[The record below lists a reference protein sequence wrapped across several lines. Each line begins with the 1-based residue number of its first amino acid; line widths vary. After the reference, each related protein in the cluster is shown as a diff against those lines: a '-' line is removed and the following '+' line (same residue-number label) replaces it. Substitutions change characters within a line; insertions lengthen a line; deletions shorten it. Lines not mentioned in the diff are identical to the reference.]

1 MILPALHLCQ
11 SCVWT
16 VSGSYFLRVYMFG
29 ADTEEIRRLYG
40 LGMEMIRVGV
50 DAGSVNSI
58 NGSVCIFPCCFLK
71 KEVFHRFTTF
81 FSIFVP
87 IYWEV
92 RHLKHI
98 IYIGTL
104 LCFLLSVSLKVHA
117 SSMPSPYDVKSLSAD
132 SIMKKVIFFAP
143 FYETIIDDY
152 RAELYIKG
160 KVNIRKKNHILRFVP
175 TMFRIRK
182 GVREY
187 LMETYSDLH
196 FTAPDIYDQKVKA
209 SVGTS
214 SEFWELDGRLP
225 EYFHVNIYASTLLY
239 DKLLS
244 PLAPNAL
251 KYYSYHVDSVMG
263 EMHDLRYRISFK
275 PKSKS
280 FQLVSGHMIVS
291 ENVWSVREMYF
302 VGRSEMLRF
311 NNMIRMG
318 EVGESD
324 EFLPVH
330 YDVDATFRFLG
341 NVIDANYVAALDYK
355 SIIQKDPSQ
364 LKRERLKSKYDL
376 SESYTLRTDT
386 NANKTDSAYFESLRP
401 IPLSSHERELYQDFF
416 LRRDTLYRYKKPK
429 NKNLEFWG
437 QIGDALISRYTVD
450 LSKMGSV
457 RCSPLINPFL
467 LSYSGNN
474 GFSYR
479 QEFKYNRFFTGD
491 RLLRIVPRL
500 GYNFKYKEFYWSV
513 RSDFDYWP
521 RKRAAFHVNVGNG
534 HRIYSSRMLDELK
547 NMPDS
552 VFDFDRVYLDY
563 FNDLYLEVRHSW
575 EIVNGLSL
583 DLGFSMHKRTEANRS
598 LFVATK
604 TVQPKEESPVTT
616 FPEWDGKVRYSYN
629 SFAPRVR
636 LTWTPG
642 QYYYMNGDHKVNLYS
657 KYPSFSVDWERG
669 IGGVFKSAGTYERI
683 ELDIQHSI
691 PLGLMRD
698 LYLRFGWGAFTN
710 QKDIYFV
717 DFANF
722 TRSNLPV
729 GWNDEIG
736 GVFQLLDGRW
746 YNSSRKYLRAHLT
759 YESPFLILRHLL
771 KYTQHV
777 LNERFYLNALVVPH
791 LNPYVE
797 VGYGIGTNI
806 FDFGVFCSFANW
818 KYQEIGCK
826 FTFELFN
833 R

>member
-1 MILPALHLCQ
+1 MSFI
-11 SCVWT
+11 CVNG
-16 VSGSYFLRVYMFG
+16 VSEPYHFCTFF
-29 ADTEEIRRLYG
+29 
-40 LGMEMIRVGV
+40 
-50 DAGSVNSI
+50 
-58 NGSVCIFPCCFLK
+58 CIFSCCFLK

-87 IYWEV
+87 IYLEV
-92 RHLKHI
+92 IRLRHI

-117 SSMPSPYDVKSLSAD
+117 SSMPSPYDIKSLSAD

-160 KVNIRKKNHILRFVP
+160 KVNIRKKNHILRFIP

-196 FTAPDIYDQKVKA
+196 FTAPDIYDQKIKA

-244 PLAPNAL
+244 PLAPNAM
-251 KYYSYHVDSVMG
+251 KYYSYHIDSVMG
-263 EMHDLRYRISFK
+263 KMHELQYKISFK

-280 FQLVSGHMIVS
+280 FQLVSGHMVVS
-291 ENVWSVREMYF
+291 ENVWSVREMHF
-302 VGRSEMLRF
+302 IGRSEMLRF

-318 EVGESD
+318 DVGESD

-341 NVIDANYVAALDYK
+341 NVIDANYIAALDYK

-364 LKRERLKSKYDL
+364 LERKRLKSKYDL

-386 NANKTDSAYFESLRP
+386 NANKTDSAYFASLRP
-401 IPLSSHERELYQDFF
+401 IPLSSHEQELYQDFF
-416 LRRDTLYRYKKPK
+416 LRRDTLQRYKKPK

-479 QEFKYNRFFTGD
+479 QEFKYNRLFTGD

-500 GYNFKYKEFYWSV
+500 GYNFKYRELYWSV

-521 RKRAAFHVNVGNG
+521 RKRAAFHVSVGNG

-552 VFDFDRVYLDY
+552 IFDFDRVYLDY

-598 LFVATK
+598 LFVTTK
-604 TVQPKEESPVTT
+604 SVQSESEKEEGPTT
-616 FPEWDGKVRYSYN
+616 TPPAWEEKMRHSYN

-642 QYYYMNGDHKVNLYS
+642 QYYYMNGDRKVNLHS

-669 IGGVFKSAGTYERI
+669 IDGVFKSTGTYERI
-683 ELDIQHSI
+683 EVDIQHSI

-698 LYLRFGWGAFTN
+698 FYLRFGWGAFTN

-717 DFANF
+717 DFANL

-746 YNSSRKYLRAHLT
+746 YNSSRKYLRGHLT
-759 YESPFLILRHLL
+759 YESPFLLLRHLV

-777 LNERFYLNALVVPH
+777 LNERLYLNALVMPH

>member
-1 MILPALHLCQ
+1 MSFIC
-11 SCVWT
+11 
-16 VSGSYFLRVYMFG
+16 VSGVSEPYYFCNFF
-29 ADTEEIRRLYG
+29 
-40 LGMEMIRVGV
+40 
-50 DAGSVNSI
+50 
-58 NGSVCIFPCCFLK
+58 CIFSCCFLK

-87 IYWEV
+87 IYLEV
-92 RHLKHI
+92 IRLRHI

-117 SSMPSPYDVKSLSAD
+117 SSMPSPYDIKSLSAD

-160 KVNIRKKNHILRFVP
+160 KVNIRKKNHILRFIP

-196 FTAPDIYDQKVKA
+196 FTAPDIYDQKIKA

-214 SEFWELDGRLP
+214 SECWELDGRLP

-244 PLAPNAL
+244 PLAPNAM
-251 KYYSYHVDSVMG
+251 KYYSYHIDSVMG
-263 EMHDLRYRISFK
+263 KMHELQYKISFK

-280 FQLVSGHMIVS
+280 FQLVSGHMVVS
-291 ENVWSVREMYF
+291 ENVWSVREMHF
-302 VGRSEMLRF
+302 IGRSEMLRF

-318 EVGESD
+318 DVGESD

-341 NVIDANYVAALDYK
+341 NVIDANYIAALDYK

-364 LKRERLKSKYDL
+364 LERKRLKSKYDL

-386 NANKTDSAYFESLRP
+386 NANKTDSAYFASLRP
-401 IPLSSHERELYQDFF
+401 IPLSSHEQELYQDFF
-416 LRRDTLYRYKKPK
+416 LRRDTLQRYKKPK

-479 QEFKYNRFFTGD
+479 QEFKYNRLFTGD

-500 GYNFKYKEFYWSV
+500 GYNFKYKELYWSV

-521 RKRAAFHVNVGNG
+521 RKRAAFHVSVGNG

-552 VFDFDRVYLDY
+552 IFDFDRVYLDY

-598 LFVATK
+598 LFVTTK
-604 TVQPKEESPVTT
+604 SVQSEKEKEEGPTT
-616 FPEWDGKVRYSYN
+616 TPPAWEEKMRHSYN

-642 QYYYMNGDHKVNLYS
+642 QYYYMNGDRKVNLHS

-669 IGGVFKSAGTYERI
+669 IDGVFKSTGTYERI
-683 ELDIQHSI
+683 EVDIQHSI

-698 LYLRFGWGAFTN
+698 FYLRFGWGAFTN

-717 DFANF
+717 DFANL

-746 YNSSRKYLRAHLT
+746 YNSSRKYLRGHLT
-759 YESPFLILRHLL
+759 YESPFLLLRHLV

-777 LNERFYLNALVVPH
+777 LNERLYLNALVMPH